1 MFLYKFSNVCNHKV
15 MHALSI
21 IVQNLRHNDEIIQ
34 IFDRHPFHQIVNIY
48 WIFSK
53 HLHSPASE
61 QLLEAMSQK

>member
-1 MFLYKFSNVCNHKV
+1 